1 MDSNFIFSVWPSF
14 ILWVMT
20 CRQWEVRGHM
30 QISMFYYVSTGE
42 GHGNPF
48 RHSCLENPWTE
59 EPGGYRA
66 WRATV
71 HVHCKS
77 DTTEGLSS
85 HARTMFQ
92 RLFSI
97 QKACDRVHSLELK
110 YTWNQILVLLL
121 IIQQGSAKLFICVC
135 LRFLTCIND
144 VKVPF
149 SWRSENSKKSNQM
162 N

>member
-1 MDSNFIFSVWPSF
+1 MWPSL

-20 CRQWEVRGHM
+20 CRQREVRGHM

-42 GHGNPF
+42 GHGNPLQ
-48 RHSCLENPWTE
+48 HSCLENPWTE
-59 EPGGYRA
+59 GPGGYRA
-66 WRATV
+66 WQAIV
-71 HVHCKS
+71 HVHCKL
-77 DTTEGLSS
+77 DTTEKLSS
-85 HARTMFQ
+85 HTCIMFQ
-92 RLFSI
+92 RLLSI
-97 QKACDRVHSLELK
+97 QKAWDRVHSLELE

-121 IIQQGSAKLFICVC
+121 TIQKGWAKLFICVC
-135 LRFLTCIND
+135 LRFLTCTND